1 MGQLTTRFGAVGA
14 KGEAGEIF
22 MLDVLKTQ
30 YKVSDYRLDMVQQT
44 QGIDFGISK
53 DGWRREFTL
62 DVKNNLY
69 ITPEF
74 YAFKIEL
81 EANGKA
87 GWFFTSKADRIYHT
101 NAYMKQ
107 YIYYDLNEL
116 RYFVTK
122 RLVNNDYS
130 DFDTVNHN
138 GDLLLQFK
146 FEPGKSHT
154 VPISVLFK

>member
-22 MLDVLKTQ
+22 MLDELKKQ

-107 YIYYDLNEL
+107 YNRKYRKRKYEQFLRLKEENKVLSIALEL
-116 RYFVTK
+116 AT
-122 RLVNNDYS
+122 RL
-130 DFDTVNHN
+130 H
-138 GDLLLQFK
+138 
-146 FEPGKSHT
+146 
-154 VPISVLFK
+154 

>member
-22 MLDVLKTQ
+22 MLDVFKKQ

-74 YAFKIEL
+74 YALK
-81 EANGKA
+81 
-87 GWFFTSKADRIYHT
+87 
-101 NAYMKQ
+101 
-107 YIYYDLNEL
+107 
-116 RYFVTK
+116 
-122 RLVNNDYS
+122 
-130 DFDTVNHN
+130 
-138 GDLLLQFK
+138 
-146 FEPGKSHT
+146 
-154 VPISVLFK
+154 

>member
-1 MGQLTTRFGAVGA
+1 
-14 KGEAGEIF
+14 
-22 MLDVLKTQ
+22 
-30 YKVSDYRLDMVQQT
+30 MVQQT

-53 DGWRREFTL
+53 DGWRRELTL

-122 RLVNNDYS
+122 RLVNQDIS
-130 DFDTVNHN
+130 DFATVNHN

-146 FEPGKSHT
+146 FEPGKSHN

>member
-1 MGQLTTRFGAVGA
+1 MGQLTNRFGAVGA

-22 MLDVLKTQ
+22 MLETLKKQ

-74 YAFKIEL
+74 VAFKIEL
-81 EANGKA
+81 ESDGKA

-130 DFDTVNHN
+130 DFVTVNHN

-146 FEPGKSHT
+146 FEPGKSHN

>member
-130 DFDTVNHN
+130 DFATVNHN

-146 FEPGKSHT
+146 FEPGKSHN

>member
-1 MGQLTTRFGAVGA
+1 
-14 KGEAGEIF
+14 
-22 MLDVLKTQ
+22 MLDVLKKQ

-44 QGIDFGISK
+44 QGIDFGIIQ

-81 EANGKA
+81 ESDMKA

-101 NAYMKQ
+101 NAYMGQ
-107 YIYYDLNEL
+107 YIYYDLNQL

-122 RLVNNDYS
+122 RIIDNDYS
-130 DFDTVNHN
+130 AFTLVKHN

-146 FEPGKSHT
+146 FEPGVDHH